1 MALFSSYTYSM
12 HIYILRACVHEN
24 MSSRHASNSVAFTT
38 ELLESREDMVTSV
51 FIVCII
57 VSTFMNMSLTPTN
70 ASGSV
75 KNRKNYKT
83 VVMNDARRGCLV
95 HGFNSGSRYLA
106 IWLRM
111 TQCLVVRKSFNSLRS
126 SDAIYLW

>member
-24 MSSRHASNSVAFTT
+24 MSLRHASNSVAFTT
-38 ELLESREDMVTSV
+38 ELLESHEDMVTSV

-75 KNRKNYKT
+75 KNRKN
-83 VVMNDARRGCLV
+83 
-95 HGFNSGSRYLA
+95 SGDER
-106 IWLRM
+106 
-111 TQCLVVRKSFNSLRS
+111 C
-126 SDAIYLW
+126 